1 MIIPTLF
8 PSLLA
13 AISVLCFIIHREL
26 HKSVKCFIT
35 RNSYCIRAVSLDK
48 LPIKSIIINTREVKL
63 DKAFFRYYTIL
74 MDGTEKIYLV
84 DLKKKAKSG
93 DVILHRDDDFFIKS
107 GLNYVIDSKFCY
119 VLNSSIIDL
128 ESNNIDH
135 FIISFPRR
143 YIQKNYYVLDL
154 KTKIKPGR
162 I

>member
-1 MIIPTLF
+1 MFIPLSLF
-8 PSLLA
+8 T
-13 AISVLCFIIHREL
+13 ISVLCFIIYREL
-26 HKSVKCFIT
+26 NKSVKCFIT
-35 RNSYCIRAVSLDK
+35 KNNYCIRAVSLDK

-63 DKAFFRYYTIL
+63 DKAFFRHYTIL

-84 DLKKKAKSG
+84 DLKKEAKSG

-119 VLNSSIIDL
+119 VLNSSMDL
-128 ESNNIDH
+128 ESNNIGH

-143 YIQKNYYVLDL
+143 YIQKKYYVLDL